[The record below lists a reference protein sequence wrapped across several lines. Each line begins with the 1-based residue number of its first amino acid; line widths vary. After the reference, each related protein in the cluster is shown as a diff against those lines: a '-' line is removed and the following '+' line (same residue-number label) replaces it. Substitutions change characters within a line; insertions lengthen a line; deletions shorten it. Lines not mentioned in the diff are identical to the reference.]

1 MTRAHPV
8 EGTLQALL
16 DSELRPWTAFRLRF
30 HLRRCADCRRALDEI
45 RVRHHTITALLH
57 GAAPEVDAEEA
68 WARFVVRS
76 GGRASRRA
84 TSHATSHATSRG
96 AWSAAIV
103 VSAMIAALALLTPDT
118 DPPDAGE
125 LLAMVSAA
133 REGEGHGEVV
143 RDACCED
150 HDGGAYADD
159 GLLTLNLPG
168 ERVAVV
174 VIYEDVDGSGTFTPG
189 DIVRYVSQTPRRQL
203 LSRND
208 R

>member
-1 MTRAHPV
+1 MTRAHPA

-45 RVRHHTITALLH
+45 RVRDDTIASLLR
-57 GAAPEVDAEEA
+57 GAAPEIDAEDA

-76 GGRASRRA
+76 GGRANRR
-84 TSHATSHATSRG
+84 ATSRG

-103 VSAMIAALALLTPDT
+103 VSAMIAVLALLTPDT
-118 DPPDAGE
+118 GEPDAGE

-133 REGEGHGEVV
+133 REGHGEVV

-189 DIVRYVSQTPRRQL
+189 DIVRYVSKTPRRNL
-203 LSRND
+203 FTRYEK
-208 R
+208 

>member
-16 DSELRPWTAFRLRF
+16 DSELRPWAAFRLRF
-30 HLRRCADCRRALDEI
+30 HLRRCADCRRALDEV
-45 RVRHHTITALLH
+45 RVRHHTITALLRN
-57 GAAPEVDAEEA
+57 ATPEIHAEEA

-76 GGRASRRA
+76 GGRANRR
-84 TSHATSHATSRG
+84 ATSRG

-103 VSAMIAALALLTPDT
+103 VSSMIAALALLTPDT
-118 DPPDAGE
+118 HPPDAGE

-133 REGEGHGEVV
+133 REGGGHGEVV

-189 DIVRYVSQTPRRQL
+189 DIVRYVSKTPRRQL